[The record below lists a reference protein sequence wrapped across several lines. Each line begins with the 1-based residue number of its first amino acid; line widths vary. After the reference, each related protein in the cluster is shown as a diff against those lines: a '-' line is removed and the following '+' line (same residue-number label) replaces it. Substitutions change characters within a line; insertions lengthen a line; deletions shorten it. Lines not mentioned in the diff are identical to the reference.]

1 MIPIAIDVSLVILVG
16 LLTIGISF
24 LDSPSKANSP
34 FRFVS
39 LILRCVSIICIMFIG
54 IRNYQTQTESMQSKE
69 KLETSLADIAS
80 VQDLNTELQKQLV
93 KSNAALAELAKA
105 NIDEVT
111 GGDSFCYVE
120 IRQMALTTGLLQ
132 AFVLGKGKNP
142 LSDLRIRIVD
152 LDVFDKISQAGL
164 NEENMREAQRIYSFP
179 LPTHYSGLLK
189 PLYPF
194 TLPPEEFSKRY
205 NIFISARNGFFTENL
220 RLRRVDKSWISAMR
234 VTASYYDKRTGIV
247 LERIDR
253 DFPQDILQMD
263 KDWMA
268 SAKSKRL
275 KIQE

>member
-16 LLTIGISF
+16 LLTIRISF

-93 KSNAALAELAKA
+93 KSNAALAELAKT

-142 LSDLRIRIVD
+142 LSDLRIRWHRLNRKD
-152 LDVFDKISQAGL
+152 LKYKSERDEPYSPYRSVVGLCSIQLSTGRLIS
-164 NEENMREAQRIYSFP
+164 
-179 LPTHYSGLLK
+179 HK
-189 PLYPF
+189 
-194 TLPPEEFSKRY
+194 
-205 NIFISARNGFFTENL
+205 FIKA
-220 RLRRVDKSWISAMR
+220 
-234 VTASYYDKRTGIV
+234 
-247 LERIDR
+247 
-253 DFPQDILQMD
+253 
-263 KDWMA
+263 
-268 SAKSKRL
+268 
-275 KIQE
+275 